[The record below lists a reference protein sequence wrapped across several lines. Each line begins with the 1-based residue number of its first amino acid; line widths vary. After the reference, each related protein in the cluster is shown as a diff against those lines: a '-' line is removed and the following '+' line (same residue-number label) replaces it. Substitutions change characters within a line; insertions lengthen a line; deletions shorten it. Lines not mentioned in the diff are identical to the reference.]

1 MVVPVSFRAVS
12 DRVAAAAARA
22 GRDPDEVTLIVITK
36 GRDTEQIRR
45 LYDQGVRDFGENR
58 AQELASKVGDLPGD
72 VRWHFV
78 GPLQTNKVNRVR
90 ASTHLLHSLDRPR
103 LVRAW
108 ASNTPRGVPALAQ
121 VNIGGEA
128 QKHGAAPDEAEALVA
143 MALAEGVEVRGLM
156 AMAPRVDH
164 PEEARPYFR
173 RLRRLSERLAGRFQG
188 MEELSMGMTEDY
200 EIAVEEGA
208 TMVRVGRAIFGGT

>member
-1 MVVPVSFRAVS
+1 MSYRMVSE
-12 DRVAAAAARA
+12 RVAAAAARV

-36 GRDTEQIRR
+36 GRDIGQIRR
-45 LYDQGVRDFGENR
+45 LYDQGIRDFGENR
-58 AQELASKVGDLPGD
+58 AQELASKVGQLPGD

-108 ASNTPRGVPALAQ
+108 VRNASRRIPALAQ

-128 QKHGAAPDEAEALVA
+128 QKHGAAPDEVEALVA
-143 MALAEGVEVRGLM
+143 LALQEGVQVRGLM

-164 PEEARPYFR
+164 PEQARPYFR

-200 EIAVEEGA
+200 EVAVEEGA
-208 TMVRVGRAIFGGT
+208 TMVRVGRAIFGEGT

>member
-1 MVVPVSFRAVS
+1 MSYRMVSE
-12 DRVAAAAARA
+12 RVAAAAARV
-22 GRDPDEVTLIVITK
+22 GRDPDEVSLIVITK
-36 GRDTEQIRR
+36 GRDIGQIRR
-45 LYDQGVRDFGENR
+45 LYDQGIRDFGENR
-58 AQELASKVGDLPGD
+58 AQELASKVGELPGD

-90 ASTHLLHSLDRPR
+90 ESTHLLHSLDRPR

-108 ASNTPRGVPALAQ
+108 VRNAPRRIPALAQ

-128 QKHGAAPDEAEALVA
+128 QKHGAAPDEVEALVA
-143 MALAEGVEVRGLM
+143 LALQEGVQVRGLM

-164 PEEARPYFR
+164 PEQARPYFR

-200 EIAVEEGA
+200 EVAVEEGA
-208 TMVRVGRAIFGGT
+208 TMVRVGRAIFGEET